1 MALVPVTVR
10 TSPLTNAYFEM
21 RIGATPVAAITS
33 IGAIKSSVA
42 ANPSKDGTQL
52 YSRFSPGAVTYEA
65 CEIKQA
71 QILDVALPNWFELV
85 HSPVS
90 AGAVDVD
97 GMKKDV
103 IIDVKDSQMRT
114 RITHNLFHCLPTSIS
129 WDALDSNAEANTFLS
144 FTLQYEYSTT
154 TYLDVEAAGEEG

>member
-1 MALVPVTVR
+1 MPITPVTVR

-21 RIGATPVAAITS
+21 FLDGQSVAAVTA
-33 IGAIKSSVA
+33 IGAIKSNVA

-52 YSRFSPGAVTYEA
+52 YSVYSPGAVTYEA

-71 QILDVALPNWFELV
+71 QVLDVALPDWFELV

-90 AGAVDVD
+90 AGAISIE

-103 IIDVKDSQMRT
+103 MIHVKDSQMRP
-114 RITHNLFHCLPTSIS
+114 RIEHQLFHCLPTSIA
-129 WDALDSNAEANTFLS
+129 WDALDSNSEANTFLT
-144 FTLQYEYSTT
+144 FTLQFEYSLTK
-154 TYLDVEAAGEEG
+154 YLEP